1 MYLKAESGGI
11 PWRPAK
17 IVDGYRIKPL
27 VLSDS
32 AYPSTTWQVKP
43 YNFNINLTESQ
54 KAFNKNLS
62 SAWVTVVRAFGV
74 LKGHWRCLLK
84 RLDNR
89 LINVSDI
96 IITCCTLHNI
106 CQERSDRQERVYRQE
121 DNIVNN
127 ILDHGRRQRDSE
139 HGNFQKWREA
149 EVLREVLTIY
159 VINNM

>member
-1 MYLKAESGGI
+1 M
-11 PWRPAK
+11 
-17 IVDGYRIKPL
+17 
-27 VLSDS
+27 
-32 AYPSTTWQVKP
+32 
-43 YNFNINLTESQ
+43 
-54 KAFNKNLS
+54 
-62 SAWVTVVRAFGV
+62 VRAFGV

-139 HGNFQKWREA
+139 HGNFQK
-149 EVLREVLTIY
+149 
-159 VINNM
+159 

>member
-74 LKGHWRCLLK
+74 LKDHWHCLLK

-106 CQERSDRQERVYRQE
+106 CQERSDEFIDKKTISSIISWTTDV
-121 DNIVNN
+121 DNGIVNMVIFKN
-127 ILDHGRRQRDSE
+127 KERQK
-139 HGNFQKWREA
+139 F
-149 EVLREVLTIY
+149 
-159 VINNM
+159 